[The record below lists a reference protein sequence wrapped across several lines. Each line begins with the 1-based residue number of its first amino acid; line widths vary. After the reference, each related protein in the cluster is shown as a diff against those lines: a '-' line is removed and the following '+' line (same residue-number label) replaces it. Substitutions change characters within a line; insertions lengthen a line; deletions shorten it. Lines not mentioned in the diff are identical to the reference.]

1 MTFAAYDRVVLLR
14 LAITAAVAAALA
26 GDVSAAEPSAK
37 GAPPCREVAL
47 ISVRTGKVL
56 RRLSARDG
64 AYAGYAH
71 GPLLPGE
78 DAVSDGHGG
87 WYVAGIGM
95 GHARSDGSLDKSWH
109 SSLHVRLRPGTLAR
123 SGNRLFAS
131 DGRRV
136 YAVNA
141 ATGRLLWSSARVS
154 GPNTPR
160 IWSVVGGRMM
170 VYVGG
175 EFTRV
180 GSTKRTALAA
190 LDAVTGRL
198 RPWQA
203 PAPLQLYCQNAPG
216 IVGKLVLSGSRLY
229 FAGNFGGLGRQLI
242 RRPRGVAA
250 VRANDGRLTSF
261 APRGNFFSP
270 MGLAIAGHLVLIGG
284 EEGGGVFDSRTSKP
298 VRRYA
303 FDEVHAAVAIAV
315 HGSTAFLGGDSRTNF
330 GGKFNLIAIDLHTG
344 RFKRWF
350 PKIAEFENVG
360 KIAISGGRAFVGGQ
374 FCNVGER

>member
-1 MTFAAYDRVVLLR
+1 VTFTAYDRVVILR
-14 LAITAAVAAALA
+14 LAIAAAVAAALA
-26 GDVSAAEPSAK
+26 GDVSAAQPQAK
-37 GAPPCREVAL
+37 GPPPCREVGI

-78 DAVSDGHGG
+78 DAVPDGHGG

-95 GHARSDGSLDKSWH
+95 RRARSDGSLDRSWH

-160 IWSVVGGRMM
+160 VWAVAAGRTL

-180 GSTKRTALAA
+180 GSAKRTALAA
-190 LDAVTGRL
+190 LDPVTGRV

-203 PAPLQLYCQNAPG
+203 PAPLQLYGQHTPG
-216 IVGKLVLSGSRLY
+216 IVGKLALSGSRLY
-229 FAGNFGGLGRQLI
+229 FMGNFSGLGRRLI
-242 RRPRGVAA
+242 PRPRGVAA
-250 VRANDGRLTSF
+250 VRTSDGRLTSF
-261 APRGNFFSP
+261 APRGSFFSP

-298 VRRYA
+298 VRGYA
-303 FDEVHAAVAIAV
+303 FDEVHSAVAIAV
-315 HGSTAFLGGDSRTNF
+315 HGSTAFLGGESRSNF
-330 GGKFNLIAIDLHTG
+330 GGSFNLIAIDLHTK

-374 FCNVGER
+374 FCNGG

>member
-1 MTFAAYDRVVLLR
+1 MLLR
-14 LAITAAVAAALA
+14 LAITGALAAALA
-26 GDVSAAEPSAK
+26 GDVSAAEPAAK
-37 GAPPCREVAL
+37 GPPPCREAGIV
-47 ISVRTGKVL
+47 SVRTGKVL

-78 DAVSDGHGG
+78 DAVPDGQGG
-87 WYVAGIGM
+87 WYVAGIGL
-95 GHARSDGSLDKSWH
+95 GHVRSDGSLDKSWH
-109 SSLHVRLRPGTLAR
+109 SSLHVRLRTGTLSR

-136 YAVNA
+136 YAVDA
-141 ATGRLLWSSARVS
+141 ATGRLLWSSARVT

-160 IWSVVGGRMM
+160 IWSVAAGRRM

-180 GSTKRTALAA
+180 GSAKRTALAA

-203 PAPLQLYCQNAPG
+203 PAPLQLYGPHTPG
-216 IVGKLVLSGSRLY
+216 IVGKLALSGSRLY
-229 FAGNFGGLGRQLI
+229 FMGNFGGLGRRLTP
-242 RRPRGVAA
+242 RPRGVAA
-250 VRANDGRLTSF
+250 VRASDGRLTSF
-261 APRGNFFSP
+261 APRGDFFSP
-270 MGLAIAGHLVLIGG
+270 MGLAIARHLVLIGG

-298 VRRYA
+298 AHGYA
-303 FDEVHAAVAIAV
+303 FDEVHAAVAITV

-330 GGKFNLIAIDLHTG
+330 GGSFNLIAIDLHTK

-350 PKIAEFENVG
+350 PKIAEFENVA

-374 FCNVGER
+374 FCNGG